1 MGTSVDEITSFYLIG
16 YSDEHLEERVAF
28 LYTAGYL
35 GGAVSPQVGSRA
47 KPRCGDRGRYPLN
60 NFSAYDYKTEGN

>member
-35 GGAVSPQVGSRA
+35 GGAVSPQLGPGQSPGVGIG
-47 KPRCGDRGRYPLN
+47 GDTP
-60 NFSAYDYKTEGN
+60 